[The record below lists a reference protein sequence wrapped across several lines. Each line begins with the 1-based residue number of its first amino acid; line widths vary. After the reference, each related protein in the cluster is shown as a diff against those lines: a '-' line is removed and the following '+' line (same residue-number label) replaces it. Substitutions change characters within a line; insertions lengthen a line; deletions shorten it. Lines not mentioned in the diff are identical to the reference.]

1 MAHYTHK
8 CSGFLPHQ
16 TEYPKRQQN
25 SHKFVLKITYVFS
38 APKSSELGA
47 PYPTSWAATHHMLD
61 HHDKFLFL
69 LPKCI
74 IVFTQH
80 VTGQFPSSCSCLG
93 LCIWK
98 TTSKA
103 TLKKGQIYYP
113 GDEVPNVDITFK
125 KEYKGTHGIYRLGP
139 KQNVTNTLFSNIQAT
154 ELHKTKINNIINKY
168 GQGVYIITTCRGG
181 IKSSDHRRTT
191 VNNLIKKETVKKQLT
206 NNKNKIK
213 TNYINGEEIEK
224 NIVQQYFRN
233 LNNKANSLTNNENN
247 NPRQLGSYRKGGQIK
262 KTGLYKLHKGEV
274 VVPAYKVKTVDKAL
288 KNAGKK
294 KLKKTCPTCLISH

>member
-1 MAHYTHK
+1 M
-8 CSGFLPHQ
+8 
-16 TEYPKRQQN
+16 
-25 SHKFVLKITYVFS
+25 
-38 APKSSELGA
+38 
-47 PYPTSWAATHHMLD
+47 
-61 HHDKFLFL
+61 
-69 LPKCI
+69 
-74 IVFTQH
+74 
-80 VTGQFPSSCSCLG
+80 
-93 LCIWK
+93 
-98 TTSKA
+98 
-103 TLKKGQIYYP
+103 
-113 GDEVPNVDITFK
+113 
-125 KEYKGTHGIYRLGP
+125 
-139 KQNVTNTLFSNIQAT
+139 
-154 ELHKTKINNIINKY
+154 
-168 GQGVYIITTCRGG
+168 YIITTCRGG
-181 IKSSDHRRTT
+181 VKSSDHRRTT
-191 VNNLIKKETVKKQLT
+191 GNNLIKKETVKKQLT